1 MLKYKSLIIVLGC
14 LLYFQGQAASV
25 DTIVTRSASMK
36 KDIKA
41 VVILPDNYTKN
52 TSYPVVYLLHGAG
65 GNYADWVKNVPEI
78 KEDVDIYQFI
88 IVCADGNVT
97 SWYFDSPIDPTWKY
111 ETYVST
117 ELVNSI
123 DKKYNTI
130 KNRSGRAITGL
141 SMGGHGALSLAFK
154 HQDVYSAAGSLS
166 GGVDL
171 CPFPNNWNISKRLG
185 IYAENQE
192 RWKNNSVV
200 NMIYMLTPNSLDIA
214 IDCGVDDFFYP
225 ANVKLHDLLTYN
237 NIPHNFSSRPG
248 AHTWTYWRNS
258 IHYQLLYFKRSFSK
272 NSVPN

>member
-1 MLKYKSLIIVLGC
+1 M
-14 LLYFQGQAASV
+14 YFQAQAASV

-41 VVILPDNYTKN
+41 VVILPDNYDKS

-65 GNYADWVKNVPEI
+65 GNYADWIKNVPEI
-78 KEDVDIYQFI
+78 KEDVDLYQFI
-88 IVCADGNVT
+88 IVCPDGNVT

-111 ETYVST
+111 ETYVSS
-117 ELVNSI
+117 ELINSI
-123 DKKYNTI
+123 DKKYSTI

-154 HQDVYSAAGSLS
+154 HQSVYSAVGSLS

-185 IYAENQE
+185 AYAEYPD
-192 RWKNNSVV
+192 RWKSNSVV

-214 IDCGVDDFFYP
+214 IDCGVDDFFYA
-225 ANVKLHDLLTYN
+225 ANVKLHDLLRYN
-237 NIPHNFSSRPG
+237 NIPHDFSSRPG
-248 AHTWTYWRNS
+248 AHTWDYWRNS
-258 IHYQLLYFKRSFSK
+258 IHYQFLYFKRSFVR
-272 NSVPN
+272 NSVQN